1 MSATLRCHRRSKGA
15 AFILSLLFVLVFSAL
30 AISMADMSGGNVQLA
45 SNQHRVNTVSYAAQS
60 ALACGQYLIHSV
72 SLGSTNINYVTD
84 AQAETAWTK
93 LCTYVQGQN
102 LDGKTVPAAG
112 RFSDAGGSGDQIV
125 TPPLRSGTTTV
136 TMALRFYRYD
146 GSPKV
151 IKMQATATDGTLTR
165 RVHLDMDLSKSR
177 DVLTYALAGR
187 GRMWLTGDTTIHG
200 DVFSNYGRKWNSSH
214 TSYTLLSMAPFN
226 ETGDSRVEGTV
237 NTVLSYGD
245 MATRSYDLETLDGH
259 NRPIFTFGAT
269 VYDKDG
275 GVVTDSH
282 GTVDGDGL
290 MVDSGGNPVYD
301 ASHCRVPVNYANR
314 VHGTS
319 DELQGYHENVNYGQS
334 DDNMSGLKISD
345 YDTSMY
351 KSAIPSTTVSA
362 TGSTVSDGT
371 LSTTG
376 ISTVTE
382 YFPHASGNYGSP
394 SSSGSKR
401 LTRYKFE
408 DKTFSNVTLPSNK
421 NALFKNCTFN
431 NVLYVDCGTAS
442 SSTNYNNVRFENCT
456 FNGPIITNVPQA
468 FNWQA
473 NTLYFTGTATFNNQS
488 SIQEATILAP
498 HFNVNL
504 GNTNPEQSDNNVLTG
519 AIVGGI
525 VDVRGNAQIY
535 GTIISMADTSSYTSG
550 YVTNIGATLND
561 GGSETTELGDIG
573 VISITPE
580 EDTMLP
586 SGVTTPIILKPNKDT
601 YSESVV

>member
-1 MSATLRCHRRSKGA
+1 MSATMRCNRRNKGV
-15 AFILSLLFVLVFSAL
+15 AFITALLFVLVFSAL
-30 AISMADMSGGNVQLA
+30 AVSMAGMSGANVQLA
-45 SNQHRVNTVSYAAQS
+45 SNQHRANTVSYAAQS
-60 ALACGQYLIHSV
+60 ALACGQYIIHSV
-72 SLGSTNINYVTD
+72 ALGSTNINYVTD
-84 AQAETAWTK
+84 AQAETAWTT
-93 LCTYVQGQN
+93 LCTYLQTQA
-102 LDGKTVPAAG
+102 LDGKPVAAAS
-112 RFSDAGGSGDQIV
+112 RFSDAGGSGDQIF
-125 TPPLRSGTTTV
+125 TLNMRSGSGNITA
-136 TMALRFYRYD
+136 ALRFYRYD
-146 GSPKV
+146 GSPKI
-151 IKMQATATDGTLTR
+151 IKMRATGSDGTLTR
-165 RVHLDMDLSKSR
+165 RVSLAMDLSKSR

-200 DVFSNYGRKWNSSH
+200 DIFSNYGRKWNAAH

-226 ETGDSRVEGTV
+226 MTSDSRVEGTV
-237 NTVLSYGD
+237 NTVLSYSD
-245 MATRSYDLETLDGH
+245 MATRPYDLETLSSD
-259 NRPIFTFGAT
+259 NKPLFTFGTT

-275 GVVTDSH
+275 GVVTDSY
-282 GTVDGDGL
+282 GTTDEDGF
-290 MVDSGGNPVYD
+290 MVDSDGNPVYD

-314 VHGTS
+314 VHSMS
-319 DELQGYHENVNYGQS
+319 DELQGYHENVNYGQT
-334 DDNMSGLKISD
+334 DEYMSGLKISD

-362 TGSTVSDGT
+362 TGSTVSNGT
-371 LSTTG
+371 ISTTG

-394 SSSGSKR
+394 SSSGSRR

-408 DKTFSNVTLPSNK
+408 NKTFSNVTLPSNK

-431 NVLYVDCGTAS
+431 NVLYIDCGTAS

-473 NTLYFTGTATFNNQS
+473 NTLYFTGAATFNNQS

-586 SGVTTPIILKPNKDT
+586 SGVTTPIILKPDKDT
-601 YSESVV
+601 YSESTV